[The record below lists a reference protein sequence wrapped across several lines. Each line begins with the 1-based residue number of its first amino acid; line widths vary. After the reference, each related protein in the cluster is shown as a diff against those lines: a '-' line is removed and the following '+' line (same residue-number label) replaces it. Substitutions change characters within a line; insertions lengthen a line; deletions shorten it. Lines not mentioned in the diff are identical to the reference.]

1 MAVQSKLQPI
11 IEQLK
16 TNTFNYGIRFAIKY
30 RQNHAIIQ
38 RFLQFGYLS
47 FILISTYKG
56 LNPKKKKPKE
66 VEDGTSVE
74 KEVGK
79 TGQSGIKG
87 GQDEQRV
94 KQVQQQLMEEEAAA
108 SGKRGR
114 KGKKGRAPK
123 VEVDAVFFER
133 LRTLLKIVIPGA
145 RSKEAMLLIMHTAFL
160 ILRTIISLY
169 VAELDGRI
177 VSAFVRSKTG
187 EFLKGIAWWM
197 TIAMWVESTT
207 EEEPVHSLAFI
218 D

>member
-1 MAVQSKLQPI
+1 MAVQSKLQPLI
-11 IEQLK
+11 DQLK

-56 LNPKKKKPKE
+56 LNPKKKKPKTIE
-66 VEDGTSVE
+66 GKTSTTEKEIGKSGTSGDKSVE
-74 KEVGK
+74 GEK
-79 TGQSGIKG
+79 
-87 GQDEQRV
+87 RV
-94 KQVQQQLMEEEAAA
+94 KQAQQALIEEESS

-123 VEVDAVFFER
+123 VEVDAIFFER
-133 LRTLLKIVIPGA
+133 LRSLLKIVIPGA

-177 VSAFVRSKTG
+177 VSAFVRSQTG

-197 TIAMWVESTT
+197 TIAV
-207 EEEPVHSLAFI
+207 
-218 D
+218 